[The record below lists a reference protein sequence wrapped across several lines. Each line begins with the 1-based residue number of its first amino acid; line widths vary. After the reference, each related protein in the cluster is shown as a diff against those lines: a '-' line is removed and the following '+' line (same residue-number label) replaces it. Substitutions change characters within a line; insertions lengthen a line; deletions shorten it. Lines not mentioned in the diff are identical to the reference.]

1 MILATLL
8 AHLFGDYIFQWDGL
22 SQWKSESFAGVL
34 FHGLI
39 VLSVT
44 LTFTI
49 LVDVSWWLWA
59 MLIGVTHTMIDA
71 LGLPFRKRFAGKEAG
86 LSAAAFF
93 ISDQVIHLGII
104 VIALIGSGYL
114 AITSVGGD
122 LAAAASDHQTLAFV
136 VGFAFLTMPAW
147 VLLKFAVYGLV
158 KVAAPDF
165 SQGHNYKYLAMMERI
180 LIAFVVIGGSAWY
193 FIFLPLIVLHRLLGI
208 WGNPAVDQD
217 TKDQDR
223 ALNIA
228 DLLAST
234 ILAVA
239 VGLALRSLTIGS
251 L

>member
-158 KVAAPDF
+158 KVA
-165 SQGHNYKYLAMMERI
+165 
-180 LIAFVVIGGSAWY
+180 IGGSAWY
-193 FIFLPLIVLHRLLGI
+193 FIFLPLIVLPRLLGI